1 LYYDVLVVGAGPGGC
16 MAARSLSSSGFKVGL
31 VEKEKLPRDKPCGGF
46 ISPQAA
52 NLLEEAFG
60 VIPPTI
66 MDSRKT
72 VRGARFLSEGGG
84 DYELPF
90 PAPGLSVMRSQL
102 DAFLAAECGAR
113 IMDGCEMTDFD
124 MERFHV
130 TARIIGEERDEV
142 VEATYLV
149 AADGAGSMALRHLRP
164 EFHRLY
170 AAPRLE
176 RTMLVMGEGS
186 MDWDPEWIGL
196 ALMRNGIGIARF
208 FVKGD
213 LIGMAVN
220 LGADRSWRDELDGLT
235 AMLRQRVEL
244 QLQGEPMRQLSASN
258 RMAAGGHYNL
268 GAGCALLVGE
278 AAGLLDPWGFGIGLA
293 LESGRV
299 AAESI
304 VESAGERITPHIRYQ
319 YRMQEILE
327 RELGQRR
334 RLDAGVGDLDTSSLA
349 SDRSRTARRDRRAL
363 RRRFSH

>member
-1 LYYDVLVVGAGPGGC
+1 
-16 MAARSLSSSGFKVGL
+16 MAARSLASSGFKVGL
-31 VEKEKLPRDKPCGGF
+31 VERERLPRDKPCGGF
-46 ISPQAA
+46 LSPQAV

-60 VIPPTI
+60 ALPPAI
-66 MDSRKT
+66 MDVQQA
-72 VRGARFLSEGGG
+72 VRGARLLCEDGG

-90 PAPGLSVMRSQL
+90 VTPGLSVMRSRL
-102 DAFLAAECGAR
+102 DAFLAAECGAQV
-113 IMDGCEMTDFD
+113 MDGCELVDFE

-130 TARIIGEERDEV
+130 TARIIGDKREEV

-149 AADGAGSMALRHLRP
+149 AADGAGSIALRQLRP

-196 ALMRNGIGIARF
+196 ALMRKGIGIARF
-208 FVKGD
+208 FIKGGQ
-213 LIGMAVN
+213 IGMAVN
-220 LGADRSWRDELDGLT
+220 LGADRSWRDELDILI
-235 AMLRQRVEL
+235 AMLRQREGL

-258 RMAAGGHYNL
+258 RMAASGHYNL

-319 YRMQEILE
+319 YRMQEILQ
-327 RELGQRR
+327 REIRRRR
-334 RLDAGVGDLDTSSLA
+334 RLDDGVGDLDTSSLA
-349 SDRSRTARRDRRAL
+349 SGRSRSARRDSRAL
-363 RRRFSH
+363 RKRFSR